1 MLHGLQ
7 GMLLYSAHR
16 RTTIDARSLLHQRRT
31 STASHQALGGG
42 ARGAGFDNTI
52 VGFLQTATR
61 LRRHH
66 PLHSTGRRPAAGS
79 GRLLGC
85 CSLGGLLAPTT
96 PSFARYGPQ
105 SGSRLLPVAGLLLP
119 GARRLRHHHSLHSGS
134 RLLPVALLRRAG
146 RLAGSDDNILCTLRA
161 AVRQSASA
169 GCRAAARGEA
179 RWLRLHHPLHSAGR
193 HPAAGPG
200 RVQGCGAWG
209 GSLAPTT
216 PSSALCG
223 PPSGSRL
230 RPVAKL
236 QRAGGSCSDDTMFC
250 HLRAAVLQSASAGC
264 WRVPPT
270 ALYALPPAL

>member
-1 MLHGLQ
+1 MTDFDGFSSGAGWGRAGGWLRQH
-7 GMLLYSAHR
+7 HR
-16 RTTIDARSLLHQRRT
+16 RLPADRHPT
-31 STASHQALGGG
+31 S
-42 ARGAGFDNTI
+42 
-52 VGFLQTATR
+52 
-61 LRRHH
+61 
-66 PLHSTGRRPAAGS
+66 
-79 GRLLGC
+79 
-85 CSLGGLLAPTT
+85 TT
-96 PSFARYGPQ
+96 PSSALYGPP
-105 SGSRLLPVAGLLLP
+105 SGSRLRPVAGLLF
-119 GARRLRHHHSLHSGS
+119 AW
-134 RLLPVALLRRAG
+134 
-146 RLAGSDDNILCTLRA
+146 RLAGSDYTIFCTLRA
-161 AVRQSASA
+161 AVRQPAPA
-169 GCRAAARGEA
+169 GCRAAAPGGSPAPTPPLPALRQPAPAGCIVATRGEA
-179 RWLRLHHPLHSAGR
+179 RWLRRQHPLHSAGR

>member
-1 MLHGLQ
+1 V
-7 GMLLYSAHR
+7 
-16 RTTIDARSLLHQRRT
+16 
-31 STASHQALGGG
+31 G
-42 ARGAGFDNTI
+42 ARG
-52 VGFLQTATR
+52 
-61 LRRHH
+61 
-66 PLHSTGRRPAAGS
+66 
-79 GRLLGC
+79 
-85 CSLGGLLAPTT
+85 GLASTT
-96 PSFARYGPQ
+96 PSSASCRPPPDF
-105 SGSRLLPVAGLLLP
+105 
-119 GARRLRHHHSLHSGS
+119 
-134 RLLPVALLRRAG
+134 
-146 RLAGSDDNILCTLRA
+146 DDTILCTLRA
-161 AVRQSASA
+161 AVRQPAPAGCRAAVRLEACWLRLHHLLHATGRSPAAGSCRLQGCCSRGLAGSDTTTPCTPAAGSCRLHCCDAAIRQPAPA

-179 RWLRLHHPLHSAGR
+179 RWLRLHHLLHSAGR

>member
-1 MLHGLQ
+1 M
-7 GMLLYSAHR
+7 
-16 RTTIDARSLLHQRRT
+16 
-31 STASHQALGGG
+31 
-42 ARGAGFDNTI
+42 AGFDNTI

-96 PSFARYGPQ
+96 PSFARCGPQ

-161 AVRQSASA
+161 AIRQPAPA

-179 RWLRLHHPLHSAGR
+179 RWLRLHHLLHSAGR
-193 HPAAGPG
+193 RPAAGPG
-200 RVQGCGAWG
+200 RLPSCSALGVP
-209 GSLAPTT
+209 APTT
-216 PSSALCG
+216 PCSVICEQLSCN
-223 PPSGSRL
+223 RL
-230 RPVAKL
+230 RLAVGGCPPLHYMPSPQPSNRITPSHTCTIHLMGPTPTPVAL
-236 QRAGGSCSDDTMFC
+236 SGESIHSPVGPLSFF
-250 HLRAAVLQSASAGC
+250 LR
-264 WRVPPT
+264 P
-270 ALYALPPAL
+270 